1 VNPHRMAAAEYGWVF
16 AVDPDYEDPGPLES
30 LTTKVK
36 HQYRGFVRVWLEH
49 LMNEFFAVRKYH
61 ALERPME
68 ALWREAQESG
78 DGLFVPTST

>member
-1 VNPHRMAAAEYGWVF
+1 MG
-16 AVDPDYEDPGPLES
+16 
-30 LTTKVK
+30 T
-36 HQYRGFVRVWLEH
+36 RGFVRVRLEH

-78 DGLFVPTST
+78 DGLFVPTDTL